1 MNPETRYTVR
11 EDVAVDP
18 AQQESLDHR
27 EDFPNIRHHIARQ
40 FANLWTKESALR
52 RLPVLQWAPTYKLNS
67 LISDIIAGVTVG
79 LTSIPQSI
87 AYATVANLE
96 PQYGL
101 YSNFM
106 GSFIYAFLGSVK
118 EITVAPTAVMALMV
132 QQPVLNLGPA
142 GAVLLSFLS
151 GCIMLL
157 LGCLNFGFVV
167 QFISMPVITGFITA
181 AAITIISSQL
191 KSLMGISSSGKSSGF
206 VDTWVNLYENIGE
219 TQLWDSVLGFSS
231 LFILILLTLI
241 KGRGKGRWK
250 IFSKY
255 LCLLRNAMIV
265 LSGGLIAYICST
277 QDKYPFR
284 LTGKVASGLPPLN
297 PPPFETDHEGK
308 HYDFIDMIRTL
319 GSSIISVPLI
329 SILEIVS
336 IGKAFSRGRL
346 VDATQEMISLGCCN
360 VASSFVSSIPTTAS
374 FARSAINSSSGVVT
388 PFGGVFTGALVLL
401 ALGLLTDY
409 FYYIPK
415 TTLAAVIIAA
425 MIFIIEY
432 RAVAEMW
439 RIKRIDIVPFLVTVV
454 ACLFLGLEIGI
465 VVGIAVNLCF
475 PLYLASRPR
484 ITHRIMKIDGTTV
497 LIVRPD
503 SDLAFSSAEYF
514 REKILKLVTSTI
526 PDIVLIDGEWVKFV
540 DSTVVKNLSSTV
552 SDIKQ
557 QQRHVLLWRWDKNVR
572 NALYRF
578 KKDKFMPLF
587 RNDESAE
594 KVVENWKPGFL
605 NDSFINNV

>member
-1 MNPETRYTVR
+1 MDMENGVFNGSTRR
-11 EDVAVDP
+11 E
-18 AQQESLDHR
+18 SFDHR
-27 EDFPNIRHHIARQ
+27 EDFPNIGSLIVRRFRGI
-40 FANLWTKESALR
+40 WTKDTLYR
-52 RLPVLQWAPTYKLNS
+52 RLPVLQWAPSYGPKS
-67 LISDIIAGVTVG
+67 FISDLIAGITVG

-106 GSFIYAFLGSVK
+106 GSFVYAFLGSVK

-132 QQPVLNLGPA
+132 QQPVQDLGPA
-142 GAVLLSFLS
+142 GAILSSFLS

-191 KSLMGISSSGKSSGF
+191 KSLMGISSSGKSSEF
-206 VDTWVNLYENIGE
+206 VDTWINLYENIGE
-219 TQLWDSVLGFSS
+219 TRLWDSLLGFTS
-231 LFILILLTLI
+231 LSILILLTLI
-241 KGRGKGRWK
+241 KGRGSGRWK
-250 IFSKY
+250 TFTKY
-255 LCLLRNAMIV
+255 LCLLRNATIV
-265 LSGGLIAYICST
+265 LSGGVIAYICST
-277 QDKYPFR
+277 KEKYPFK
-284 LTGKVASGLPPLN
+284 LTGKVASGLPSFQL
-297 PPPFETDHEGK
+297 PPFQTDIEEK

-319 GSSIISVPLI
+319 GTSVISIPLI

-336 IGKAFSRGRL
+336 IGKAFSRGKL
-346 VDATQEMISLGCCN
+346 IDATQEMLSLGCCN
-360 VASSFVSSIPTTAS
+360 VAGSFVSSIPTTAS

-388 PFGGVFTGALVLL
+388 PFGGVFTGILVLL

-425 MIFIIEY
+425 MMFIIEY

-439 RIKRIDIVPFLVTVV
+439 RTKRIDIVPFLVTVV

-484 ITHRIMKIDGTTV
+484 INHRLMNVNDTTV

-514 REKILKLVTSTI
+514 REKILKLVTRTLPHI
-526 PDIVLIDGEWVKFV
+526 ILIDGEWVKFV
-540 DSTVVKNLSSTV
+540 DSTVVRNLSSTI
-552 SDIKQ
+552 SDLRQ
-557 QQRHVLLWRWDKNVR
+557 QGRHVLLWRWDKNIR
-572 NALYRF
+572 NAMYRF
-578 KKDKFMPLF
+578 KKHKFMPLF
-587 RNDESAE
+587 RNDECAE
-594 KVVENWKPGFL
+594 DAINTWKQGAV
-605 NDSFINNV
+605 NESFVNSV